1 MSNPLGL
8 KPAQARPLVNGACIR
23 TDLKLLEVEQDLLEE
38 IMSTG
43 GRARAPHP
51 GQADNEAVMCTGN
64 KTYALKYVETTN
76 SQLLVQPLE
85 CQASFHIGPTYARVL
100 AQSRHL
106 ALSQCAAAIA
116 APAAAAAAATNVSGA
131 AITAAAAAAVATVSG
146 AVIAAAAAA
155 AAAATAEMGPQL
167 CFYSTGAPD
176 AAEQGE
182 SDFQQGSTSPTMIT
196 LTSPPYQLCV
206 ELHKSPLPLYV
217 RFHLPLP
224 TARWASHVPLAI

>member
-1 MSNPLGL
+1 MFGCLSSESRAVLHKN
-8 KPAQARPLVNGACIR
+8 VWCIR
-23 TDLKLLEVEQDLLEE
+23 
-38 IMSTG
+38 
-43 GRARAPHP
+43 
-51 GQADNEAVMCTGN
+51 
-64 KTYALKYVETTN
+64 
-76 SQLLVQPLE
+76 
-85 CQASFHIGPTYARVL
+85 
-100 AQSRHL
+100 
-106 ALSQCAAAIA
+106 
-116 APAAAAAAATNVSGA
+116 
-131 AITAAAAAAVATVSG
+131 
-146 AVIAAAAAA
+146 
-155 AAAATAEMGPQL
+155 GPQL